1 MKIEEL
7 LKSPTEW
14 VKAEGPNSKIVLS
27 SRVRLAR
34 NLQNVPFPGW
44 AKKAERQKT
53 LEMIRPVVEKLTEM
67 GDCFSDCP
75 DSIFVVDFTRSNN
88 NRITAARLTL
98 GRYHNRQR

>member
-34 NLQNVPFPGW
+34 NLQ
-44 AKKAERQKT
+44 QC
-53 LEMIRPVVEKLTEM
+53 PVSRLGEESGTPE
-67 GDCFSDCP
+67 DP
-75 DSIFVVDFTRSNN
+75 RNDS
-88 NRITAARLTL
+88 AR
-98 GRYHNRQR
+98 R